1 MTSGSASQCAEAT
14 LNWAAY
20 NSVRALLT
28 AEEVAAL
35 KAGCALAEVHPG

>member
-35 KAGCALAEVHPG
+35 EAGCALAEVHPG